1 MKTEVIKIDQNNMD
15 TEALERAAAIIRD
28 GGLVAFPTETV
39 YGLGADALSAEASK
53 KIYAAK
59 GRPSDNPL
67 IVHVAEFSDMEKI
80 AQEMPEEAKK
90 LADAFWPGPL
100 TMIVRKNDKV
110 PYETTG
116 GMDTVAVRMPN
127 HPVALELIRRSGGY
141 IAAPSANTSGKP
153 SPTLAE
159 HVAFDMDGR
168 IPMILDG
175 GPVGIGIESTIV
187 DLTED
192 IPMILRPGYITPKM
206 LEKVIGE
213 VKMDPGI
220 IASDS
225 LQKPKAPGMKYKHYA
240 PNADVTIVEGPHEKV
255 VQYINAQIA
264 EKEAEGHRC
273 AVMATDETKDK
284 YICSDIVSAGHKD
297 DELSVA
303 RNLYAILRDFDKQKV
318 EYVYSESFET
328 KNVGQAVMNRLIKA
342 AGHKIVKLD

>member
-80 AQEMPEEAKK
+80 AQEMPEEEK

-240 PNADVTIVEGPHEKV
+240 PDADLKIVEGDEARV
-255 VQYINAQIA
+255 VEYINDNVNRLISQGY
-264 EKEAEGHRC
+264 KV
-273 AVMATDETKDK
+273 AVMTTEEGKHNYNK
-284 YICSDIVSAGHKD
+284 GIIVSMGHKD
-297 DELSVA
+297 DELSAA
-303 RNLYAILRDFDKQKV
+303 RHLYAVLREFDNENV
-318 EYVYSESFET
+318 DYVFSESFET
-328 KNVGQAVMNRLIKA
+328 DNVGRAVMNRLIKA
-342 AGHKIVKLD
+342 AGHTIINI

>member
-240 PNADVTIVEGPHEKV
+240 PKADLILVDGEEEKV
-255 VQYINAQIA
+255 VAKINALA
-264 EKEAEGHRC
+264 KEAVLLGKK
-273 AVMATDETKDK
+273 VGIIGTDETIDR
-284 YICSDIVSAGHKD
+284 YPEGEVVH
-297 DELSVA
+297 
-303 RNLYAILRDFDKQKV
+303 
-318 EYVYSESFET
+318 
-328 KNVGQAVMNRLIKA
+328 AVMRMQLQSICINCCGTLMRK
-342 AGHKIVKLD
+342 K